1 MSRALRRLV
10 AATDPA
16 SLGRRHGIA
25 LEGLR
30 HAAVEQTR
38 PRDGARAE
46 PSADEV
52 GSSPEFAAATMAKSR
67 TPFEDAVATL
77 RILGVQPPASGT
89 MPLRELTWSVAGLGQ
104 APLRWP
110 APNGYRRGGRVG
122 RGARARW
129 PAGTPTSTRPAA
141 GTEGPGPEPPSALLP
156 ATLPTTHGALVDALA
171 ARLLIAP
178 LTAGQK
184 AAVCAFVD
192 ATPAK
197 ALRSTDAALTWRL
210 PYLVALLL
218 DSPHFA
224 TR

>member
-1 MSRALRRLV
+1 MTTA
-10 AATDPA
+10 
-16 SLGRRHGIA
+16 
-25 LEGLR
+25 
-30 HAAVEQTR
+30 
-38 PRDGARAE
+38 
-46 PSADEV
+46 
-52 GSSPEFAAATMAKSR
+52 
-67 TPFEDAVATL
+67 
-77 RILGVQPPASGT
+77 
-89 MPLRELTWSVAGLGQ
+89 

-110 APNGYRRGGRVG
+110 APNGYPDVAAAWVG
-122 RGARARW
+122 SSGTLARW
-129 PAGTPTSTRPAA
+129 KFHLNQTGGWYPRGLVRSPLRS
-141 GTEGPGPEPPSALLP
+141 LLP
-156 ATLPTTHGALVDALA
+156 AALPTTHGALVDALA